1 MKTAGNVSN
10 CRISLT
16 IMNLLRQL
24 TTTRQMV
31 PDRVRQVKEA
41 ASRAAGGK
49 EKEMAKK
56 ETRTL
61 SLVLIDPKG
70 KTVSYSIRNPKPDLD
85 KEAVENAVKAVIDGK
100 IFATAN
106 GDLMALKSSQVVTRQ
121 VETLE

>member
-1 MKTAGNVSN
+1 MEGVIAALW
-10 CRISLT
+10 RL
-16 IMNLLRQL
+16 M
-24 TTTRQMV
+24 TTRQMV

-85 KEAVENAVKAVIDGK
+85 KEAVDNAVKAVIDGK

>member
-1 MKTAGNVSN
+1 
-10 CRISLT
+10 
-16 IMNLLRQL
+16 
-24 TTTRQMV
+24 
-31 PDRVRQVKEA
+31 
-41 ASRAAGGK
+41 
-49 EKEMAKK
+49 MAKK

-85 KEAVENAVKAVIDGK
+85 KEAVDNAVKAVIDGK

-121 VETLE
+121 VETLEYLGRPECPGFSFRARFVRKENHHDRTCTPLAVSGPAPQMAG

>member
-1 MKTAGNVSN
+1 
-10 CRISLT
+10 
-16 IMNLLRQL
+16 
-24 TTTRQMV
+24 
-31 PDRVRQVKEA
+31 
-41 ASRAAGGK
+41 
-49 EKEMAKK
+49 MAKK

-70 KTVSYSIRNPKPDLD
+70 KTVSYSIRNPKPGLD

-121 VETLE
+121 EETQE

>member
-1 MKTAGNVSN
+1 MATDDDVADGARSGEAGERS
-10 CRISLT
+10 
-16 IMNLLRQL
+16 RQPCG
-24 TTTRQMV
+24 R
-31 PDRVRQVKEA
+31 RK
-41 ASRAAGGK
+41 G
-49 EKEMAKK
+49 EKMAKK

-70 KTVSYSIRNPKPDLD
+70 KTVSYSIRNPKADLN
-85 KEAVENAVKAVIDGK
+85 KEAVDNAVKAVIDGK